1 MRRISRRTVMVS
13 AAAAAPLLALVGEA
27 QGAPSFNDYALKAI
41 SKKWLDATAKLNPVS
56 ATQLGDHRYDD
67 KLDDMSAAG
76 RADRRK
82 VSDALLKA
90 LVKYKR
96 ASMSRANQVDAAML
110 ENQLRYDLWT
120 NDTLQSWAWDPLIY
134 NDLAGGAVYS
144 LMAREFAPAPV
155 RLKAATAR
163 LEALPTLLAQARAN
177 LVLARVPKVH
187 ADTLAKQ
194 NPGLVSLV
202 DEMVLAQAGALPAA
216 EKARLEAAAA
226 KFKAAVAEHQKWIE
240 TTLVPGAKGDFRLGA
255 ALYDAKLAFALN
267 SPLTR
272 AEIKARAL
280 AAHKATR
287 EAMYALAAK
296 VLTGKAG
303 APEAPAAP
311 SPEQQQ
317 AVIKAA
323 LDIAAADHPK
333 RDEVV
338 QVAKTALEK
347 ATAFVREKD
356 LITLPEAPV
365 QVILMPEFQ
374 RGVAV
379 AYCDPPGP
387 LDKGQ
392 KTFYA
397 VSPIPTDWTETRVE
411 SFLREYNNRAI
422 ADISVHEAMPGH
434 YVQLAHSAAYPGTL
448 RSVLWSGSFV
458 EGWAVYAEEMMAEEG
473 FYGGDPLYRLVRLKT
488 LLRSVTNALLD
499 QAIHVDGMSRDEAMK
514 LMMEGAFQEEGE
526 ASGKWIRAS
535 VSSAQL
541 PSYFVGYSEH
551 KAIRAQ
557 AEKAGGFNL
566 KAYHDKVLSFGS
578 PPGRFVRQLMFN
590 EPIA

>member
-1 MRRISRRTVMVS
+1 MPQLSRRTLLAS
-13 AAAAAPLLALVGEA
+13 AAAAAPLLALGGEA
-27 QGAPSFNDYALKAI
+27 RAVSFNDYALQAI
-41 SKKWLDATAKLNPVS
+41 SKRWLDATAKLNPVS
-56 ATQLGDHRYDD
+56 ATQLGDHRFDD

-76 RADRRK
+76 RAGRRK
-82 VSDALLKA
+82 VSQALLNA

-110 ENQLRYDLWT
+110 ENQLRYDLWA

-134 NDLAGGAVYS
+134 NDLAGGALYS

-163 LEALPTLLAQARAN
+163 LEALPGLLAQARAN

-187 ADTLAKQ
+187 AETLAKQ
-194 NPGLVSLV
+194 NPGLTSLV
-202 DEMVLAQAGALPAA
+202 DELILPQAGALPAA
-216 EKARLEAAAA
+216 DKDRLTAAAGR
-226 KFKAAVAEHQKWIE
+226 FKAAVAEHQKWID

-255 ALYDAKLAFALN
+255 ALYDAKLAFTLN

-272 AEIKARAL
+272 AEIKTRAL
-280 AAHKATR
+280 AALKDTR
-287 EAMYALAAK
+287 EQMYALATR
-296 VLTGKAG
+296 VLAGKAG
-303 APEAPAAP
+303 APAAPAAP

-317 AVIKAA
+317 AVTKAA
-323 LDIAAADHPK
+323 LDLVAAERPA
-333 RDEVV
+333 RDQVV
-338 QVAKTALEK
+338 DVARKALQT

-356 LITLPEAPV
+356 LITLPTAPV
-365 QVILMPEFQ
+365 EVILMPEFQ
-374 RGVAV
+374 RGISV

-397 VSPIPTDWTETRVE
+397 VSPIPADWTQERVN
-411 SFLREYNNRAI
+411 SFLREYNTREIHDI
-422 ADISVHEAMPGH
+422 AVHEAMPGH
-434 YVQLAHSAAYPGTL
+434 YVQLAHSAVYPSTL

-458 EGWAVYAEEMMAEEG
+458 EGWAVYAEEMMAVEG
-473 FYGGDPLYRLVRLKT
+473 FYGGDPLYRLAQMKT
-488 LLRSVTNALLD
+488 LLRSITNALLD
-499 QAIHVDGMSRDEAMK
+499 QAVHVDGISREDAMK
-514 LMMEGAFQEEGE
+514 LMMQDAFQEEGE

-551 KAIRAQ
+551 KATRAL
-557 AEKAGGFNL
+557 AEKRGGFNL
-566 KAYHDKVLSFGS
+566 KTYHDKVLSYGS
-578 PPGRFVRQLMFN
+578 PPGRFVRQLMFD